1 MSPSTCSSHNVIA
14 DIWASER
21 KLEWSWRFVKS
32 PTFAEVVI
40 AYYQW
45 CFFSGWTEKVK
56 VKKWKCISE
65 HEKVKVK
72 KWKWKKWEWT
82 VKKWLWKGEHH
93 ILSASHAW
101 DSCWP
106 ARVRSIT
113 QREPSF
119 HLPRSFINLSGL
131 WRIKFTHKSLI
142 RHFPSIDEV
151 FHLQGGKFCSS
162 TFQMTNFHP
171 AAVKVKS
178 KAHSRPS

>member
-32 PTFAEVVI
+32 PTFAEMVI
-40 AYYQW
+40 VYYQW
-45 CFFSGWTEKVK
+45 CFFRLNRKSKNEKVK
-56 VKKWKCISE
+56 VKKR
-65 HEKVKVK
+65 
-72 KWKWKKWEWT
+72 KWKKWEWK
-82 VKKWLWKGEHH
+82 VKMWLWKGEHH

-119 HLPRSFINLSGL
+119 HLPRSFIKLSVFS
-131 WRIKFTHKSLI
+131 RIKFTHKSLI
-142 RHFPSIDEV
+142 RHLPPIDEV

-162 TFQMTNFHP
+162 TFQKK
-171 AAVKVKS
+171 KVS
-178 KAHSRPS
+178 PSSGQSQEQGTQPTILVERCPIRS